1 MNIPVDLHTNEAYW
15 QEYDCPSCG
24 QDFDVSPIPMRGTQV
39 RCGCGA
45 EWPAWEQE
53 PNTYIVDADCNMI
66 CVTLTVPSVSSR

>member
-24 QDFDVSPIPMRGTQV
+24 QDFDVSPTPMPGTPV

-45 EWPAWEQE
+45 ERPPRAHE
-53 PNTYIVDADCNMI
+53 PNTSTLDADCNMI